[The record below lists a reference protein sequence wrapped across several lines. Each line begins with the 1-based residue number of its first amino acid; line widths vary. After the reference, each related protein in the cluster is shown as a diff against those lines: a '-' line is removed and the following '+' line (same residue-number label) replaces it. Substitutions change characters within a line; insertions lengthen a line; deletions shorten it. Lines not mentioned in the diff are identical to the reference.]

1 MCSRR
6 RGEVALAAAQK
17 VLAMPALDGL
27 ELFSFRAHGSRKRLD
42 IRLDK
47 VRCSALYRVK

>member
-1 MCSRR
+1 M
-6 RGEVALAAAQK
+6 ALAAVQK

-47 VRCSALYRVK
+47 VRRRALYRV